1 MDGDCTAVLRRAI
14 SAAWWRVW
22 VWKKG
27 ETGKEEEAVYIGSGI
42 VGFRQ
47 GVKRI

>member
-1 MDGDCTAVLRRAI
+1 LVQ
-14 SAAWWRVW
+14 
-22 VWKKG
+22 KKE

-42 VGFRQ
+42 VGFMQ